1 MRPARPVADADTA
14 AGGGRAAAGPT
25 GPVRRATGRWLR
37 TLPLA
42 LLLAAP
48 LAQAQDAG
56 FQRCLAALQ
65 PQAAARGIDAAQFT
79 RLTADLQPDRS
90 VLPLLNA
97 QPEFTTPIWD
107 YLAGLVDQQRVDD
120 GRAMLEAHRELLTR
134 IAHEYGVD
142 AETVVAVWGVE
153 SDFGRI
159 TGKRPLRVS
168 LATLACEGRR
178 QEFFRGEL
186 LALLSLLASGD
197 LVDPDLTGSW
207 AGAFGQTQFMPSTYA
222 RIAVDGDGD
231 GRRDLVAS
239 IPDALASTAN
249 YLKRAGWRTGEP
261 WGYEVKLPPG
271 FDVSLAGRTQRRP
284 QSDWIARG
292 VTRVDGTAIT
302 PSDARS
308 AVLLP
313 AGRNGPAFLVL
324 RNYDAIYSYNA
335 AESYALAIATLADR
349 LRGGSGIAAAW
360 PTDDPGL
367 SRAQRR
373 QLQTLLLARGH
384 DIGAADGMIG
394 SATRKAI
401 VAEQQRL
408 GQQSADGRAGQRILE
423 ALRETGA
430 ASGATVPAATEPAAT
445 AFALPAA
452 YPALLQSPSP
462 TSARTVNNIQQI
474 PGLRLGTF
482 QGLDALL
489 VDTPLATAAV
499 SLFGGQL
506 LSFVPRGQQ
515 DVFWLSPLRA
525 PLPTPIRG
533 GTPVCWPYFGRQGQ
547 GNDVPAHG
555 FVRSL
560 PWQLVA
566 GRREADG
573 SVVLELE
580 PPPLQDLA
588 LRLRMQLRIG
598 DTLEQ
603 RLTTTNTGTQ
613 AVRFSEALHN
623 YFRVADVEQVR
634 IEGLAGRV
642 FHDKNDGG
650 NRHQQHGH
658 WSLHDPRDPGRSDR
672 LFPGVGVATSTQAD
686 ADTSARFLL
695 VDPGMGR
702 RIGLEMRNGNT
713 AVVWNPGA
721 EAAAR
726 MADVDAHWREFVC
739 LEAANAGPDLVELA
753 PGASHTLQQTI
764 TVTATP

>member
-25 GPVRRATGRWLR
+25 GPVRRATGRWLG

-107 YLAGLVDQQRVDD
+107 YLSGLVDEQRVAD
-120 GRAMLEAHRELLTR
+120 GRAMLATHGELLAR
-134 IAHEYGVD
+134 IAAEYGVD

-153 SDFGRI
+153 SDYGRV

-178 QEFFRGEL
+178 QEFFRGEF

-197 LVDPDLTGSW
+197 LADPDLTGSW

-249 YLKRAGWRTGEP
+249 FLKRAGWRTGEP

-408 GQQSADGRAGQRILE
+408 GQQPADGRAGRRILD

-430 ASGATVPAATEPAAT
+430 VPGASAPGATVPAAT